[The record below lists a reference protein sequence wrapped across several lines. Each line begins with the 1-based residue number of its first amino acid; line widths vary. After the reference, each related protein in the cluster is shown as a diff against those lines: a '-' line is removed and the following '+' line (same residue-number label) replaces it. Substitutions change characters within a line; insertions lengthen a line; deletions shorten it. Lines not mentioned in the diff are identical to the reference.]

1 MNVLRNLVSGEWRDA
16 PHLMDYRIEWLSN
29 MVVERATW
37 DATASTR
44 LVGDQVIANPGYI
57 WMRFWLVEQKIV
69 LEKYFDPGRQAVG
82 YYLPVCMPLQRRG
95 DQMLALSLYLAIWL
109 SPDNRMTILQE
120 ARFEEAVATGE
131 LAPVESEHAEYQ
143 IRELTTAIAR
153 GAFPPAIVRNFAL
166 Q

>member
-16 PHLMDYRIEWLSN
+16 PHLIDYRIEWLSN

-44 LVGDQVIANPGYI
+44 AIGDQVIANPGYI
-57 WMRFWLVEQKIV
+57 WMRFWLLEPKIV
-69 LEKYFDPGRQAVG
+69 LEKYFSQDLQAVG
-82 YYLPVCMPLQRRG
+82 YYLPICMPVQRRS
-95 DQMLALSLYLAIWL
+95 DQLLALSLYLAIWL
-109 SPDNRMTILQE
+109 KLDNRMMILRE
-120 ARFEEAVATGE
+120 TRFEEAVATGE

-153 GAFPPAIVRNFAL
+153 STFPPAIVRNFAL